1 MRAAPSIRVRLA
13 LLALAAGVA
22 CTTSST
28 GRRQLILVSDAEL
41 ETQATA
47 LYDQMRT
54 DLPIS
59 KNAAKTN
66 YVLCVSNAVTAVL
79 GSNAPA
85 RWEVTLFENEAAN
98 AFALPGA
105 KIGVYTG
112 LLDVAVNQDQ
122 LAAVIGHEIAH
133 VLERHANERASGN
146 IAAGTAV
153 LIGTEVLAGGK
164 SAETKQATQQVLGTT
179 AQVVGILPY
188 SRAHES
194 EADILGLDLMAR
206 AGFDP
211 REAPK
216 LWQNMAAKNQGAP
229 PEFLSTHPSHGT
241 RISDLN
247 KRLAIAL
254 PLYEQARASG
264 RRPACKKP

>member
-1 MRAAPSIRVRLA
+1 MRPTTSALA
-13 LLALAAGVA
+13 TCLALASALA
-22 CTTSST
+22 CETSST
-28 GRRQLILVSDAEL
+28 GRHQLILVSDTEL
-41 ETQATA
+41 EMQANA
-47 LYDQMRT
+47 AYDQMRAE
-54 DLPIS
+54 LPIS
-59 KNAAKTN
+59 KDAAKTN

-79 GSNAPA
+79 PSSAPV
-85 RWEVTLFENEAAN
+85 RWDVTLFENEAAN

-112 LLDVAVNQDQ
+112 LLDVAANQHQ

-164 SAETKQATQQVLGTT
+164 SAETKDATQQVLG
-179 AQVVGILPY
+179 AGIQVVGILPY

-194 EADILGLDLMAR
+194 EADVLGLDLMAR

-216 LWQNMAAKNQGAP
+216 LWENMAAASQGAP

-241 RISDLN
+241 RIADLQ
-247 KRLAIAL
+247 KRLATAM
-254 PLYEQARASG
+254 PLYEQARAAG